1 MNAADKNIE
10 TKQCQRIKMVNRIH
24 TMSDDYGTQFQR
36 SSFTQMKNRRLSL
49 PTKQATI
56 YPIDPQLKRNME
68 ELKFVL
74 MRKHS
79 VDQSIQSNVNY
90 FPNYDTGGKH
100 VHKHRNHD
108 VRQALFALQHL
119 TGHSAVYPIQSGNE
133 HKYMKDYVKVS
144 LDYKSYEPYRV
155 NNPVNQIRCLLCVNV
170 VEKSMDRSNSH
181 RRTVSKVF
189 FPCEHLCVCDTCYDL
204 QRMWAICPLCNSDV
218 KLIVHLSGN
227 EKEEYL
233 KWVEEIKPELP
244 SDFTQEFSKKSRQ
257 AISEAMKRSI
267 EGHISVHENEDQT
280 DQENE
285 TIHDDFEE
293 IETFKDRYCNIL

>member
-1 MNAADKNIE
+1 MQS
-10 TKQCQRIKMVNRIH
+10 TKILKRSSVKRIKMANRIH
-24 TMSDDYGTQFQR
+24 TVSDDYGTQPQR

-90 FPNYDTGGKH
+90 FPKYDIQGKH
-100 VHKHRNHD
+100 VHKHRTYD

-119 TGHSAVYPIQSGNE
+119 TRHSAEYPSQSGNE
-133 HKYMKDYVKVS
+133 HKYMKDYIQVS

-155 NNPVNQIRCLLCVNV
+155 NNPVNQIRCLLCTNV
-170 VEKSMDRSNSH
+170 AEKSTDHSNSH

-204 QRMWAICPLCNSDV
+204 QRMWTICPLCNSDV
-218 KLIVHLSGN
+218 KLIVRLSGN

-244 SDFTQEFSKKSRQ
+244 YDFTQEFTKKSRQ
-257 AISEAMKRSI
+257 AIAEAMRRSI

-285 TIHDDFEE
+285 PIHDEFEE
-293 IETFKDRYCNIL
+293 LETFRDRFCNIL